1 MKRARRPSPDTEAP
15 SPTRPERC
23 PACGSSLPRDA
34 ITCPTC
40 GEPVLQ
46 SERKVVSVLF
56 ADLAGYTALAEALDP
71 EEVFGVVR
79 PWMTDLRLIVEGH
92 GGTVPQVM
100 GDGFMAVFGVPT
112 AHDDD
117 AERAV
122 RAALA
127 MVSRGGTA
135 RLTAGG
141 GGVSRPARRR
151 QHGRG
156 HRGAISRGIGLRDR
170 RRHRQRRLATGWPGH
185 RRSGHRRRLHA

>member
-1 MKRARRPSPDTEAP
+1 
-15 SPTRPERC
+15 
-23 PACGSSLPRDA
+23 
-34 ITCPTC
+34 
-40 GEPVLQ
+40 VLQ

-117 AERAV
+117 PERAV

-127 MVSRGGTA
+127 MVSQA
-135 RLTAGG
+135 RQLASRQAAVAFPGLHV
-141 GGVSRPARRR
+141 GVNTGEVMVAPSREAS
-151 QHGRG
+151 GF
-156 HRGAISRGIGLRDR
+156 AIVGDTVNVAS
-170 RRHRQRRLATGWPGH
+170 RLAGLAVAGQVIVGAP
-185 RRSGHRRRLHA
+185 RRP